1 MPRPKYI
8 VRGQKISPDKLEQA
22 KRLRQNMTPAEKK
35 LWAAL
40 RRNQLDGL
48 HFRRQQIIEGFIV
61 DFYCHA
67 VGLIIEVDGPIH
79 NQQVEY
85 DAERERILNN
95 RGLRI
100 LRVKNEEVMTN
111 LKNVLQRIRTACHT
125 EDDSTS

>member
-1 MPRPKYI
+1 
-8 VRGQKISPDKLEQA
+8 
-22 KRLRQNMTPAEKK
+22 MTPAEKK